1 MSMFKGRGD
10 APKSGVSLSRRVAT
24 LCALPI
30 VAAAFVAGCGSDD
43 KSSSDSEGEAGLTAT
58 KSYLTEHSA
67 DLAAETAKIKTA
79 ASAYY
84 DLAEAADFNYKK
96 LLADQC
102 EAVDSALTDAK
113 DAFVAANPNYE
124 EMEGIVAGIPRTA
137 QYDTDIDAGS
147 DASDP
152 ESAVSFNLTLPDGTV
167 MKQPGNL
174 FFLLETSLYG
184 TNDDLVVKGVKPDVN
199 CDGKVEFGEGLPDA
213 GILKAAADEIDKQA
227 NDLDADAQ
235 EIVID
240 ESDAFTAITVMTPT
254 MSEYF
259 EQWKLSSFVAGE
271 GKQDEAG
278 FVATSRLSDIA
289 DILTGI
295 NFTYEE
301 IEPLIAEE
309 NPDQAAQTAAELSD
323 LLARAEDLRDREAG
337 GEKFTAAQA
346 DQLGAEMQAQ
356 AEKIAGQV
364 TQAAKD
370 IGVEI
375 QEG

>member
-1 MSMFKGRGD
+1 MSRFLKR
-10 APKSGVSLSRRVAT
+10 ASLAVPFAAVA
-24 LCALPI
+24 LI
-30 VAAAFVAGCGSDD
+30 VGCGSDD
-43 KSSSDSEGEAGLTAT
+43 SGSDSESSDTGLTAT
-58 KSYLTEHSA
+58 KSYLTDHSA
-67 DLAAETAKIKTA
+67 DLVANTARIKAAAD
-79 ASAYY
+79 AYY
-84 DLAEAADFNYKK
+84 DLAESSGFDYAKMLKAN
-96 LLADQC
+96 C
-102 EAVDSALTDAK
+102 EAVDSSLTGAK

-137 QYDTDIDAGS
+137 QYDTDMDAGS

-152 ESAVSFNLTLPDGTV
+152 ESAVSFNLTLPNGEV

-184 TNDDLVVKGVKPDVN
+184 TNKELVVRGVKPDVN

-213 GILKAAADEIDKQA
+213 NILKAAADEMDKQA

-235 EIVID
+235 EIVIND
-240 ESDAFTAITVMTPT
+240 SDAMTAITVMTPT

-271 GKQDEAG
+271 GNQKDAS

-295 NFTYEE
+295 NVTYDE
-301 IEPLIAEE
+301 IEPMIAAD
-309 NPDQAAQTAAELSD
+309 NPDQAEQTSAELKD
-323 LLARAEDLRDREAG
+323 LLKRAEDLRDREAA
-337 GEKFTAAQA
+337 GEKFTPEQA
-346 DQLGAEMQAQ
+346 DQLGAQMQAQ

-370 IGVEI
+370 TGVEI

>member
-1 MSMFKGRGD
+1 MSKF
-10 APKSGVSLSRRVAT
+10 SRRAT
-24 LCALPI
+24 LAVTL
-30 VAAAFVAGCGSDD
+30 VAVAFAAGCGSDD
-43 KSSSDSEGEAGLTAT
+43 SSTDSEAGDTGLTAT
-58 KSYLTEHSA
+58 KSYLTDHSA
-67 DLAAETAKIKTA
+67 DLVGNTARIKAAADT
-79 ASAYY
+79 YY
-84 DLAEAADFNYKK
+84 DLAAATGFDYAKMLKK
-96 LLADQC
+96 EC
-102 EAVDSALTDAK
+102 KAVDAALTDAK

-137 QYDTDIDAGS
+137 QYDTDMDAGS

-152 ESAVSFNLTLPDGTV
+152 ESAVSFNLTLPDGQV

-184 TNDDLVVKGVKPDVN
+184 TNEDLIVAGVKPDVN

-213 GILKAAADEIDKQA
+213 SILKAAADEMDKQA

-235 EIVID
+235 DIVIND
-240 ESDAFTAITVMTPT
+240 SDAMTAITVMTPT

-259 EQWKLSSFVAGE
+259 EQWKLSSFVAGQ
-271 GKQDEAG
+271 GNQKDPS

-301 IEPLIAEE
+301 IEPVIAEE
-309 NPDQAAQTAAELSD
+309 NPDQAEQTAAELAD
-323 LLARAEDLRDREAG
+323 LLARAEDLRDREAA
-337 GEKFTAAQA
+337 GEKFTAEQA
-346 DQLGAEMQAQ
+346 DQLGAQMQAQ

-370 IGVEI
+370 TGVEI

>member
-1 MSMFKGRGD
+1 MSRFLKRASLV
-10 APKSGVSLSRRVAT
+10 AP
-24 LCALPI
+24 
-30 VAAAFVAGCGSDD
+30 VAAMALVAGCGSDD
-43 KSSSDSEGEAGLTAT
+43 SSSDSESADAGLTAT
-58 KSYLTEHSA
+58 KSYLTDHT
-67 DLAAETAKIKTA
+67 AELVTNTARIKA
-79 ASAYY
+79 ASDAYY
-84 DLAEAADFNYKK
+84 DLAEAADFDYAKMLKAN
-96 LLADQC
+96 C
-102 EAVDSALTDAK
+102 EAANSALTDAK
-113 DAFVAANPNYE
+113 DGFVAANPNYE

-137 QYDTDIDAGS
+137 QYDTDLDAGA

-152 ESAVSFNLTLPDGTV
+152 ESAVSFNLTLPNGEV

-184 TNDDLVVKGVKPDVN
+184 TNEDLVVKGVKPDVN

-213 GILKAAADEIDKQA
+213 NILKAAADEMDKQA

-240 ESDAFTAITVMTPT
+240 DSDAMTAITVMTPT

-271 GKQDEAG
+271 GNQSDPS

-295 NFTYEE
+295 NFTYKEV
-301 IEPLIAEE
+301 EPVIAEE
-309 NPDQAAQTAAELSD
+309 NPDQAEQTAAELAD
-323 LLARAEDLRDREAG
+323 LLARAEDLRDREAA
-337 GEKFTAAQA
+337 GEKFSAEQA
-346 DQLGAEMQAQ
+346 DQLGAQMQAQ

-370 IGVEI
+370 SGVEI